1 VTIVPDGWDFGLII
15 FVAAAA
21 LVVFAV
27 ARGIWRIAR
36 GTVELEA
43 GGSWGGQLSG
53 STRTMLVN
61 AALVVLVVAIIVAVV
76 WSF

>member
-1 VTIVPDGWDFGLII
+1 MLHGWDFGLIA

-21 LVVFAV
+21 LALFAV

-36 GTVELEA
+36 GSVELEA

-53 STRTMLVN
+53 SKRTVLVN
-61 AALVVLVVAIIVAVV
+61 AALVVLVIAIGVAVV

>member
-21 LVVFAV
+21 LAVFAV

-53 STRTMLVN
+53 SKRTMLVN

>member
-1 VTIVPDGWDFGLII
+1 MPHGWDFGLIV

-21 LVVFAV
+21 LALFAV
-27 ARGIWRIAR
+27 ARGIWRVAR
-36 GTVELEA
+36 GSVELEA

-53 STRTMLVN
+53 SKRTVLVN
-61 AALVVLVVAIIVAVV
+61 AALVVLVIAIAVAVV

>member
-1 VTIVPDGWDFGLII
+1 MLHGWDFGLIA

-21 LVVFAV
+21 LATFAV

-36 GTVELEA
+36 GSVELEA

-53 STRTMLVN
+53 SKRTVLVN
-61 AALVVLVVAIIVAVV
+61 AALVVLVIAIAVAVV